1 MSGKELFEAMSHADE
16 KFVHEAENNTIP
28 KRNVVPW
35 MKWAAVAACL
45 CLILLGAYNL
55 YDLAGQGT
63 NSGITSGNT
72 PGGGVPVDTL
82 PVTGG
87 YIDHPAQPPAQA
99 PTGEV
104 PSVILRVDTI
114 TEDGFVATVAQLV
127 DTDVFEVGMELK
139 VQVAEGTENQEH
151 LETGSHVM
159 VQFIEYD
166 RENKIIVINV
176 IDAVELTEKGWKP

>member
-1 MSGKELFEAMSHADE
+1 MSGKELFDAMSYADE
-16 KFVHEAENNTIP
+16 KFVHEAENSTIP

-45 CLILLGAYNL
+45 CLLLLGAYNL
-55 YDLAGQGT
+55 YGLTGQGT
-63 NSGITSGNT
+63 NTGITSGNT
-72 PGGGVPVDTL
+72 PGGGVPVDTI
-82 PVTGG
+82 PVTSG

-104 PSVILRVDTI
+104 PSVILRVDDI
-114 TEDGFVATVAQLV
+114 TENGFVGTVVQLV

-151 LETGSHVM
+151 LKPGSRVM
-159 VQFIEYD
+159 VQLIVYD
-166 RENKIIVINV
+166 RENATIVINV
-176 IDAVELTEKGWKP
+176 IDDVKPLEKGE

>member
-1 MSGKELFEAMSHADE
+1 MNGKELFEAMSHADE
-16 KFVHEAENNTIP
+16 KFVYEAENNTIP

-55 YDLAGQGT
+55 YGIVGQGT
-63 NSGITSGNT
+63 NTGIPSGNT
-72 PGGGVPVDTL
+72 PGGAAPV
-82 PVTGG
+82 VTIPAAGG
-87 YIDHPAQPPAQA
+87 QYGTVLQPPAQPPA
-99 PTGEV
+99 GEV

-114 TEDGFVATVAQLV
+114 TENGFVGTVAQLV
-127 DTDVFEVGMELK
+127 DTDIFEVGMELK

-151 LETGSHVM
+151 LKPGSNVL

-166 RENKIIVINV
+166 RENATIVINV
-176 IDAVELTEKGWKP
+176 IDAVKQPEKGE

>member
-1 MSGKELFEAMSHADE
+1 MSGKELFEAMSHVDDR
-16 KFVHEAENNTIP
+16 FVHEAEHGTIP
-28 KRNVVPW
+28 KGNVVPW

-45 CLILLGAYNL
+45 CLLLLGAYNL
-55 YDLAGQGT
+55 YGLAGQGT
-63 NSGITSGNT
+63 NTGITSGNT

-99 PTGEV
+99 PAGEV

-114 TEDGFVATVAQLV
+114 TEDGFVGTVAQLV
-127 DTDVFEVGMELK
+127 DTDVFAVGMELK
-139 VQVAEGTENQEH
+139 VLVSEGTDNQEH
-151 LETGSHVM
+151 LKTGNHVM

-166 RENKIIVINV
+166 RENATIVINV
-176 IDAVELTEKGWKP
+176 IDAVKLPEKGE

>member
-1 MSGKELFEAMSHADE
+1 MSGKELFDAMSHVDE

-45 CLILLGAYNL
+45 CLLLLGAYNL
-55 YDLAGQGT
+55 YGLAGQGT
-63 NSGITSGNT
+63 NTGITSGNT

-104 PSVILRVDTI
+104 PSVILRVDGI
-114 TEDGFVATVAQLV
+114 TENGFVGTVAQPV
-127 DTDVFEVGMELK
+127 DTNIFEVGTELN
-139 VQVAEGTENQEH
+139 VLVAEGTENQEH
-151 LETGSHVM
+151 LKPGSHVM
-159 VQFIEYD
+159 VQFIKYD
-166 RENKIIVINV
+166 RENAIIVINV
-176 IDAVELTEKGWKP
+176 IDDVKLPEKGE